1 MTTLLACPQM
11 AALAERIAADRADVH
26 LGTIQWKTFGDGFP
40 NIVMDRIETIRNHD
54 VAFLASFDTPGD
66 IFHQLSAI
74 YEIPR
79 YAVKSFKVVLPYYP
93 TGTMERVDR
102 DGQVAT
108 AATLAKMLSNIPMS
122 LSGPAQIIVFDIHAL
137 QERFYFS
144 DQVIPRLESGV
155 PLLRD
160 RLPSLAAPAV
170 AFPDEGA
177 WKRFGRWFE
186 AFPLIVC
193 HKTREGPHRRITVRE
208 GQPEGH
214 HVVIVDDLAMS
225 GGTLL
230 ECRRA
235 LLERGVHAVS
245 AYVTHAVFPKDAWRP
260 FLDAGLEH
268 FWITDSVPRRAQ
280 QLANQGPFEV
290 LSLTGCIGD
299 LLSESR
305 SGRPSPVNP
314 ASGRFDDPP

>member
-11 AALAERIAADRADVH
+11 TALAERIAAGSPDVH
-26 LGTIQWKTFGDGFP
+26 LGKIQWEAFDDGFP
-40 NIVMDRIETIRNHD
+40 NVIIDRIASVRNHD

-122 LSGPAQIIVFDIHAL
+122 LSGPAQIVIFDIHAL

-155 PLLRD
+155 FLAREK
-160 RLPSLAAPAV
+160 LPSIELPAV

-177 WKRFGRWFE
+177 WKRFGHWFGGY
-186 AFPLIVC
+186 PLIVC
-193 HKTREGPHRRITVRE
+193 HKLRDGRRRRIKVRE
-208 GQPEGH
+208 GRPENH
-214 HVVIVDDLAMS
+214 HVVIVDDLVMS

-235 LLERGVHAVS
+235 LMESGARAVS
-245 AYVTHAVFPKDAWRP
+245 AYVTHAVFPKEAWRR
-260 FLDAGLEH
+260 FLDAGFDR
-268 FWITDSVPRRAQ
+268 FWVTDSVPRQAEC
-280 QLANQGPFEV
+280 LAGRPPFEV
-290 LSLTGCIGD
+290 LSLARSIGA
-299 LLSESR
+299 LLAGTEP
-305 SGRPSPVNP
+305 GLPPPIQGGEPSDHR
-314 ASGRFDDPP
+314 G

>member
-1 MTTLLACPQM
+1 MITLLACPQM
-11 AALAERIAADRADVH
+11 SALAARIAASHDQ
-26 LGTIQWKTFGDGFP
+26 IQTVRIRWDTFADGFP
-40 NIVMDRIETIRNHD
+40 NVLVENIESIRNHHL
-54 VAFLASFDTPGD
+54 AFLAAFDTPGD
-66 IFHQLSAI
+66 IFTQLSAI

-79 YAVKSFKVVLPYYP
+79 YAVRSFKVVLPYYP

-102 DGQVAT
+102 DGQIAT
-108 AATLAKMLSNIPMS
+108 AATLAKMISGVPMT
-122 LSGPAQIIVFDIHAL
+122 LSGPTQVIIFDIHAL

-160 RLPSLAAPAV
+160 RLATLTKPAI

-186 AFPLIVC
+186 AYPLIVC
-193 HKTREGPHRRITVRE
+193 HKLREGRQRRISIRE
-208 GQPEGH
+208 GDPAGR

-235 LLERGVHAVS
+235 LVEQKAAAVS
-245 AYVTHAVFPKDAWRP
+245 AYVTHGVFPDAAWQP
-260 FLDAGLEH
+260 FLTAGFEH
-268 FWITDSVPRRAQ
+268 FWITDSVPRTAADLQSRP
-280 QLANQGPFEV
+280 PFEI
-290 LSLTGCIGD
+290 LSLGD
-299 LLSESR
+299 TIARLLMED
-305 SGRPSPVNP
+305 GQELL
-314 ASGRFDDPP
+314 

>member
-1 MTTLLACPQM
+1 MMTLLACPQM
-11 AALAERIAADRADVH
+11 ATMAERIAAAHPGLR
-26 LGTIQWKTFGDGFP
+26 LGAIHWESFDDGFP
-40 NIVMDRIETIRNHD
+40 NIRIDHIEAIRNHD

-102 DGQVAT
+102 DGQIAT

-122 LSGPAQIIVFDIHAL
+122 RSGPAQIIIFDIHAL

-144 DQVIPRLESGV
+144 DQVIPRLETGIF
-155 PLLRD
+155 LLREK
-160 RLPSLAAPAV
+160 LQLMAGQAAV

-177 WKRFGRWFE
+177 LKRFGRWFE

-193 HKTREGPHRRITVRE
+193 HKVREGPRRKIIVRE
-208 GQPEGH
+208 GNPADR
-214 HVVIVDDLAMS
+214 HVVIVDDLVMS

-235 LLERGVHAVS
+235 LCEKGARAVS
-245 AYVTHAVFPKDAWRP
+245 AYATHAVFPNEAWRK
-260 FLDAGLEH
+260 FAQAGFDH
-268 FWITDSVPRRAQ
+268 FWVTDSIPRQAER
-280 QLANQGPFEV
+280 LADQPPFEV
-290 LSLTGCIGD
+290 LSLAGSIAD
-299 LLSESR
+299 LLTNPEQNQ
-305 SGRPSPVNP
+305 SPP
-314 ASGRFDDPP
+314 AG

>member
-1 MTTLLACPQM
+1 MITLLACPQM
-11 AALAERIAADRADVH
+11 AAMAEGIAAGRPDVRR
-26 LGTIQWKTFGDGFP
+26 GEIQWASFDDGFP
-40 NIVMDRIETIRNHD
+40 RIVIDRIDWIRNHD

-122 LSGPAQIIVFDIHAL
+122 LSGPAQIIIFDIHAL

-155 PLLRD
+155 FLVREKLSQ
-160 RLPSLAAPAV
+160 LELPAV

-177 WKRFGRWFE
+177 WKRFGRWFDGY
-186 AFPLIVC
+186 PLIVC
-193 HKTREGPHRRITVRE
+193 HEMRAGRQRRIRVRE
-208 GQPEGH
+208 GHPENH

-235 LLERGVHAVS
+235 LKDGGARAVS
-245 AYVTHAVFPKDAWRP
+245 AYVTHAVFPQEAWRQ
-260 FLDAGLEH
+260 FLDAGFH
-268 FWITDSVPRRAQ
+268 RFWVTDSVPRQARRLEGQ
-280 QLANQGPFEV
+280 PPFEV
-290 LSLTGCIGD
+290 LSLARSIGA
-299 LLSESR
+299 LLLGKGPGQPGPR
-305 SGRPSPVNP
+305 DRADSPATP
-314 ASGRFDDPP
+314 

>member
-1 MTTLLACPQM
+1 M
-11 AALAERIAADRADVH
+11 AAMAEGIAADHAEVH
-26 LGTIQWKTFGDGFP
+26 LGAIQWEAFADGFP
-40 NIVMDRIETIRNHD
+40 NIVMDRIESIRNHD

-74 YEIPR
+74 YEVPR

-93 TGTMERVDR
+93 TGTMERIDR

-122 LSGPAQIIVFDIHAL
+122 LSGPAQIIIFDIHAL

-160 RLPSLAAPAV
+160 KLPLLAQPAV

-177 WKRFGRWFE
+177 WKRFGGWFE
-186 AFPLIVC
+186 AYPLIVC
-193 HKTREGPHRRITVRE
+193 HKTREGPKRRITVRE
-208 GQPEGH
+208 GRPENH

-235 LLERGVHAVS
+235 LMESGARKVS
-245 AYVTHAVFPKDAWRP
+245 AYVTHAVFPKEAWRL
-260 FLDAGLEH
+260 FLQAGFER
-268 FWITDSVPRRAQ
+268 FWITDSVPLQTRR
-280 QLANQGPFEV
+280 LAGRAPFEV
-290 LSLTGCIGD
+290 LSLADRIGD
-299 LLSESR
+299 LLTGSET
-305 SGRPSPVNP
+305 GQPSSCDP
-314 ASGRFDDPP
+314 ALGPSDDPC

>member
-1 MTTLLACPQM
+1 M
-11 AALAERIAADRADVH
+11 ADLAERIAAGHEDVH
-26 LGTIQWKTFGDGFP
+26 RGAIQWEAFADGFP
-40 NIVMDRIETIRNHD
+40 NIVMDRIDLIRNRD

-74 YEIPR
+74 YDIPR
-79 YAVKSFKVVLPYYP
+79 YAVRSFKLVLPYYP

-122 LSGPAQIIVFDIHAL
+122 LSGPAQIVIFDIHAL

-160 RLPSLAAPAV
+160 QLPLLEQPAV

-193 HKTREGPHRRITVRE
+193 HKRREGQHRRITVRE
-208 GQPEGH
+208 GQPQNR

-230 ECRRA
+230 DCRRA
-235 LLERGVHAVS
+235 LMESGARAVS
-245 AYVTHAVFPKDAWRP
+245 AYVTHAVFPKEAWRH
-260 FLDAGLEH
+260 FLEAGFER
-268 FWITDSVPRRAQ
+268 FWITDSVPLQAGR
-280 QLANQGPFEV
+280 LAGRGPFEV
-290 LSLTGCIGD
+290 LTLAESIRDLLTG
-299 LLSESR
+299 SR
-305 SGRPSPVNP
+305 LEKPSSLGSAAGP
-314 ASGRFDDPP
+314 SDHL

>member
-1 MTTLLACPQM
+1 MITLLACPQM
-11 AALAERIAADRADVH
+11 SALAARIAASHDQ
-26 LGTIQWKTFGDGFP
+26 IQTVRIRWDTFADGFP
-40 NIVMDRIETIRNHD
+40 NVLVENIESIRNHHL
-54 VAFLASFDTPGD
+54 AFLAAFDTPGD
-66 IFHQLSAI
+66 IFTQLSAI

-79 YAVKSFKVVLPYYP
+79 YAVRSFKVVLPYYP

-102 DGQVAT
+102 DGQIAT
-108 AATLAKMLSNIPMS
+108 AATLAKMISGVPMT
-122 LSGPAQIIVFDIHAL
+122 LSGPTQVIIFDIHAL

-160 RLPSLAAPAV
+160 RLATLAKPAI

-186 AFPLIVC
+186 AYPLIVC
-193 HKTREGPHRRITVRE
+193 HKLREGRQRRISIRE
-208 GQPEGH
+208 GDPAGR

-235 LLERGVHAVS
+235 LVEQKAAAVS
-245 AYVTHAVFPKDAWRP
+245 AYVTHGVFPDAAWQS
-260 FLDAGLEH
+260 FLTAGFEH
-268 FWITDSVPRRAQ
+268 FWITDSVPRTAADLQSRP
-280 QLANQGPFEV
+280 PFEI
-290 LSLTGCIGD
+290 LSLGD
-299 LLSESR
+299 TIARLLMED
-305 SGRPSPVNP
+305 GQELL
-314 ASGRFDDPP
+314 

>member
-1 MTTLLACPQM
+1 MITLLACPQM
-11 AALAERIAADRADVH
+11 SALAARIAASHDQ
-26 LGTIQWKTFGDGFP
+26 IQTVRIRWDTFADGFP
-40 NIVMDRIETIRNHD
+40 NVLVENIESIRNHHL
-54 VAFLASFDTPGD
+54 AFLAAFDTPGD
-66 IFHQLSAI
+66 IFTQLSAI

-79 YAVKSFKVVLPYYP
+79 YAVRSFKVVLPYYP

-102 DGQVAT
+102 DGQIAT
-108 AATLAKMLSNIPMS
+108 AATLAKMISGVPMT
-122 LSGPAQIIVFDIHAL
+122 LSGPTQVIIFDIHAL

-160 RLPSLAAPAV
+160 RLATLAKPAI

-186 AFPLIVC
+186 AYPLIVC
-193 HKTREGPHRRITVRE
+193 HKLREGRQRRISIRE
-208 GQPEGH
+208 GDPAGR

-235 LLERGVHAVS
+235 LVEQKAAAVS
-245 AYVTHAVFPKDAWRP
+245 AYVTHGVFPDAAWQP
-260 FLDAGLEH
+260 FLTAGFEH
-268 FWITDSVPRRAQ
+268 FWITDSVPRTAADLQSRP
-280 QLANQGPFEV
+280 PFEI
-290 LSLTGCIGD
+290 LSLGD
-299 LLSESR
+299 TIARLLMED
-305 SGRPSPVNP
+305 GQELL
-314 ASGRFDDPP
+314 

>member
-1 MTTLLACPQM
+1 MITLLACPQM
-11 AALAERIAADRADVH
+11 TALAVRIAASHDQ
-26 LGTIQWKTFGDGFP
+26 IQTARIRWDTFADGFP
-40 NIVMDRIETIRNHD
+40 NVLVENIESIRNHHL
-54 VAFLASFDTPGD
+54 AFLAAFDTPGD
-66 IFHQLSAI
+66 IFTQLSAI

-79 YAVKSFKVVLPYYP
+79 YAVRSFKVVLPYYP

-102 DGQVAT
+102 DGQIAT
-108 AATLAKMLSNIPMS
+108 AATLAKMISGVPMT
-122 LSGPAQIIVFDIHAL
+122 LSGPTQVIIFDIHAL

-160 RLPSLAAPAV
+160 RLATLAKPAI

-186 AFPLIVC
+186 AYPLIVC
-193 HKTREGPHRRITVRE
+193 HKLREGRQRRISIRE
-208 GQPEGH
+208 GDPAGR

-235 LLERGVHAVS
+235 LVEQKAAAVS
-245 AYVTHAVFPKDAWRP
+245 AYVTHGVFPDAAWQP
-260 FLDAGLEH
+260 FLTAGFEH
-268 FWITDSVPRRAQ
+268 FWITDSVPRTAADLQSRP
-280 QLANQGPFEV
+280 PFEI
-290 LSLTGCIGD
+290 LSLGD
-299 LLSESR
+299 TIARLLMED
-305 SGRPSPVNP
+305 GQELL
-314 ASGRFDDPP
+314 